1 MIPTLLVI
9 LSLLSPQDCPMQNP
23 FRDGA
28 SLQQHLVAGGSLDP
42 GYPGMHDVVQGGWAG
57 VDTQGTVYAPFP
69 GVVTFAGVDNLTG
82 SNGVMIDGTGAC
94 AGWKFSVW
102 HDNNPSPLRAGQ
114 VVTTDT
120 VLGTHGKS
128 GFNPA
133 YAAHNHLI
141 LCSTVSNGY
150 PSVTERMDGQTVYCI
165 HPSRLIGAKVQNAP
179 VSSVEA
185 VMAISDI
192 EVNYTGHNTETP
204 LKPAQWPTDTFLALA
219 VIAAVILAMQS
230 PKWRSVGTVAA
241 LALVAVLAVELMPT
255 QAAAT
260 QPAAGQLVN
269 VEVEIP
275 GKVTNASYQAQA
287 SAQTGDC
294 QVSGKYPESIRQ
306 WCAWIT
312 KYAQQNGADPN
323 LISAVML
330 QESGGN
336 PKSYSSSGAVGLM
349 QIMARDGI
357 AARFMCKGRPCFSDR
372 PSMAEL
378 YNPEFNIQYGAR
390 MLAGLYRSRGSWR
403 EALFAYGP
411 MDMGYYYADLVLKIY
426 ETRR

>member
-1 MIPTLLVI
+1 
-9 LSLLSPQDCPMQNP
+9 MQNP

-28 SLQQHLVAGGSLDP
+28 RLQQHLVAGGSLDP
-42 GYPGMHDVVQGGWAG
+42 SYVGLHDVVQGGWAG
-57 VDTQGTVYAPFP
+57 VDTQGTVYAPFA
-69 GVVTFAGVDNLTG
+69 GVVTFSGVDNLTG

-114 VVTTDT
+114 AVTTDT

-128 GFNPA
+128 GFPSGN
-133 YAAHNHLI
+133 AAHSHLI
-141 LCSTVSNGY
+141 LCSTTPNSY
-150 PSVTERMDGQTVYCI
+150 PSVTETMQGQTVYCI

-185 VMAISDI
+185 VTGISDI
-192 EVNYTGHNTETP
+192 EVNYIGHNTKTP
-204 LKPAQWPTDTFLALA
+204 LQPSRWPTDAFLALA
-219 VIAAVILAMQS
+219 VIAVVILAMQS
-230 PKWRSVGTVAA
+230 SKWRSVGTVAA
-241 LALVAVLAVELMPT
+241 LALVAVLMVELMPV
-255 QAAAT
+255 QASSAS
-260 QPAAGQLVN
+260 QPVAGQLVN

-275 GKVTNASYQAQA
+275 GKVTNASYQGQA

-306 WCAWIT
+306 WCSWIT

-336 PKSYSSSGAVGLM
+336 PQSYSHSGAVGLM

-357 AARFMCKGRPCFSDR
+357 AAGFMCKGRPCFSDR

-411 MDMGYYYADLVLKIY
+411 MDMGYRYADLVLSIY